1 VHDCALATTTSL
13 GWRSFAA
20 PVSRG
25 GLVAFRISEYAN
37 GQQDLTG
44 DVDTNDTLVCV
55 VPSTGGAP
63 IVLRLE
69 GWFFDMSAHLLIG
82 SRTEAGPLGG
92 DLNGDGDRNDQ
103 VGFLYDD
110 RTGALRSLGRTLMG
124 FAWDPDAPTRFLGAV
139 EADVAA
145 YAISELGEGR
155 DLNGDGDLADAVPE
169 VVDQLGNVLGAA
181 RVAIEHRASNAIQ
194 LSPGWLGFVA
204 SEQMQGQDLDGT
216 ARPAPTCRSSST
228 SRSRSAR

>member
-69 GWFFDMSAHLLIG
+69 GWFFDMSAH
-82 SRTEAGPLGG
+82 
-92 DLNGDGDRNDQ
+92 
-103 VGFLYDD
+103 
-110 RTGALRSLGRTLMG
+110 
-124 FAWDPDAPTRFLGAV
+124 
-139 EADVAA
+139 
-145 YAISELGEGR
+145 
-155 DLNGDGDLADAVPE
+155 
-169 VVDQLGNVLGAA
+169 
-181 RVAIEHRASNAIQ
+181 
-194 LSPGWLGFVA
+194 
-204 SEQMQGQDLDGT
+204 QDLDGT